1 MNEVLV
7 VDIGGTKTNVSL
19 LDKNDENEEIKIL
32 NTEIFKTNKN
42 PELQIQKIKE
52 IGFSKNFNPKANKLS
67 LSLPGK
73 WDKEGVLKESY
84 FLHEWLN
91 YPFVKKTS
99 DELGIKECIFE
110 TDVICGGLG
119 EYHFG
124 VGALRATPLLYLNLG
139 TGIGAALI
147 NNGKPY
153 KVDSKPVLRM
163 QKLVLPFQDEL
174 YSAVDLISG
183 GSLQHTSG
191 YESIETLFSDYKKGE
206 VNAVDILMR
215 AQVQLS
221 AWIINLFYLFGPD
234 VIVLNGGLTYDWDVL
249 AEGAVD
255 LA

>member
-1 MNEVLV
+1 
-7 VDIGGTKTNVSL
+7 
-19 LDKNDENEEIKIL
+19 
-32 NTEIFKTNKN
+32 
-42 PELQIQKIKE
+42 
-52 IGFSKNFNPKANKLS
+52 
-67 LSLPGK
+67 
-73 WDKEGVLKESY
+73 
-84 FLHEWLN
+84 
-91 YPFVKKTS
+91 
-99 DELGIKECIFE
+99 
-110 TDVICGGLG
+110 
-119 EYHFG
+119 
-124 VGALRATPLLYLNLG
+124 
-139 TGIGAALI
+139 
-147 NNGKPY
+147 
-153 KVDSKPVLRM
+153 M

-255 LA
+255 LAQEELGDEVQILPSKLKELAPVYGAYVNFKC